1 MPKLRQGLLMGIV
14 LLLPLTAQA
23 QLASCSVSTLA
34 VSFGAIDPGQASAT
48 DAAGTVTVT
57 CSGLSLI
64 PYDVALSA
72 GSGAYAQRTM
82 RSGASTL
89 NYNLYTSPTYNTI
102 WGDGS
107 GGTSRVSGSITL
119 LVNPGVHPVYALV
132 PGNQNVAPGTY
143 TDSITVTVTY

>member
-1 MPKLRQGLLMGIV
+1 MSKLRQGLLIAIV
-14 LLLPLTAQA
+14 LLLPSTARA

-34 VSFGAIDPGQASAT
+34 VSFGVIDPAQAAAT
-48 DAAGTVTVT
+48 DATGTVTVT
-57 CSGLSLI
+57 CTGLSLI

-72 GSGAYAQRTM
+72 GGGAYAQRTM
-82 RSGASTL
+82 SSGASTL
-89 NYNLYTSPTYNTI
+89 NYNLYTSPTYNTV

-119 LVNPGVHPVYALV
+119 LVNPGVHPVYARV